1 MSFWVYML
9 TNHRN
14 MTLLVGIAKDLTK
27 KLAQDE
33 RAYNV
38 NKLVY
43 LEKTD
48 DPISTLD
55 RETYIN
61 GLSRLKKEM
70 LINRQNPG
78 WKPLSLVYP
87 AAHAESCNASP
98 ARRHQHRHQ

>member
-9 TNHRN
+9 TNHHN
-14 MTLLVGIAKDLTK
+14 MTLLVGVAKNLTK
-27 KLAQDE
+27 QLVQDE
-33 RAYNV
+33 RTYNV

-48 DPISTLD
+48 GPISAID
-55 RETYIN
+55 RESYIN

-78 WKPLSLVYP
+78 WQPLPLVYP
-87 AAHAESCNASP
+87 AVHEESCNGSP
-98 ARRHQHRHQ
+98 AHLPQRRHQ